1 MAKSGSSTV
10 QYNLENVLK
19 QTMRLQKGK
28 KKKSAANLQFKA
40 SKWLKSPLCFFVFPL
55 SFKFLSLRYVDDSDF
70 FLCHALN
77 CKLWK
82 HEKKSLRNKGK
93 YQLNVDNNLGFHKFS
108 FIFLC
113 DWSRQIVPLSQP
125 IRCKARTDH
134 HLGTVVFLHFRQ
146 YCCFYFD
153 FSLAP

>member
-70 FLCHALN
+70 FLRHALN

-82 HEKKSLRNKGK
+82 HEKKDPMQNSCNTTSHVPSVGIL
-93 YQLNVDNNLGFHKFS
+93 LFLFLTLFTLKFFVS
-108 FIFLC
+108 
-113 DWSRQIVPLSQP
+113 
-125 IRCKARTDH
+125 
-134 HLGTVVFLHFRQ
+134 
-146 YCCFYFD
+146 
-153 FSLAP
+153 